1 MSSMIYDGHDFAE
14 DLMIEGIRR
23 PVMADVDIRAD
34 DRSGDG
40 SRISSVRL
48 EALTIDVDVRL
59 YRPFEE
65 MGTREGFEKAR
76 RMLQRRLFRRSPC
89 KLVLPD
95 APDLYNMAVL
105 DGSTDLERI
114 AWSATGTLS
123 FFCADPVTY
132 GAKRVRK
139 FKGGDAPALVNV
151 GGTLPARPVVRAQ
164 ASGGGL
170 SVESD
175 GSPMRLI
182 GGGDGEAVIDC
193 AAHECAVGGKPAMLD
208 ALDDYAEWAPG
219 VHEVKC
225 AVPFEVE
232 WRELWL

>member
-1 MSSMIYDGHDFAE
+1 MSSMIYDGHDFSD

-23 PVMADVDIRAD
+23 PVMADVDVRAD

-48 EALTIDVDVRL
+48 EALTIDVDVRI

-65 MGTREGFEKAR
+65 MGTREGFERAR

-132 GAKRVRK
+132 GALRERK
-139 FKGGDAPALVNV
+139 GKAGAPMLVNV
-151 GGTLPARPVVRAQ
+151 GGTLPARPVIRAQ
-164 ASGGGL
+164 ANGSGL

-175 GSPMRLI
+175 GATMRLI
-182 GGGDGEAVIDC
+182 GGGSGEAVIDC
-193 AAHECAVGGKPAMLD
+193 AAHSCSVGDRPAMLD
-208 ALDDYAEWAPG
+208 ALDDYAEWEPG
-219 VHEVKC
+219 VHEVRC
-225 AVPFEVE
+225 AVPFSVE